1 MRLTD
6 CFMELIA
13 YVAYMMK
20 TVDAKQPPFDQVKTD
35 IQRMISES
43 ERCAEKEGFS
53 REDYDLARFAVCAW
67 IDETILSSPW
77 NERNRWQGEQLQL
90 VYYKTTDAGE
100 IFFDRL
106 NAIGPHQREVREVY
120 YLCLA
125 LGFQGQYCKEGDD
138 FLLDQVKTS
147 NLKLLTGSSVGI
159 PSLERGELFPE
170 AYVSESGQL
179 EQTRSGR
186 SRFSLFSVAFVLF
199 PILLFG
205 GLFFIYRFILDNVG
219 DGLLK
224 TVA

>member
-6 CFMELIA
+6 CFMEIIA

-43 ERCAEKEGFS
+43 EHCVEKEGFS
-53 REDYDLARFAVCAW
+53 REEYDLARFAVCAW

-100 IFFDRL
+100 LFFDRL
-106 NAIGPHQREVREVY
+106 NAIGPHQREIREVY

-125 LGFQGQYCKEGDD
+125 LGFQGQYCNEGDD

-170 AYVSESGQL
+170 AYVHEAGQL

-186 SRFSLFSVAFVLF
+186 SRFSWFSLAFILF

-219 DGLLK
+219 DSLLK

>member
-35 IQRMISES
+35 IQRMVSES
-43 ERCAEKEGFS
+43 ERCVEKEGFS
-53 REDYDLARFAVCAW
+53 REEYDLARFAVCAW

-100 IFFDRL
+100 LFFDRL

-125 LGFQGQYCKEGDD
+125 LGFQGQYCNEGDD

-170 AYVSESGQL
+170 AYVDDASQL
-179 EQTRSGR
+179 EQRSSGR
-186 SRFSLFSVAFVLF
+186 SRFSWFSLAFILF

-219 DGLLK
+219 DSLLK